1 MSDDNI
7 IRVPRIVRTG
17 PLSALSIWPPDE
29 TGIVTA
35 VFHSLARPI
44 QGDEPM
50 KTTET
55 RKVRPD
61 LTAEEKD
68 RLAKYGS
75 VEFKSAGATRKR

>member
-7 IRVPRIVRTG
+7 IRVPRVTRIG
-17 PLSALSIWPPDE
+17 PFSALSIWPPDE
-29 TGIVTA
+29 AGVATTE
-35 VFHSLARPI
+35 FHSLA
-44 QGDEPM
+44 
-50 KTTET
+50 